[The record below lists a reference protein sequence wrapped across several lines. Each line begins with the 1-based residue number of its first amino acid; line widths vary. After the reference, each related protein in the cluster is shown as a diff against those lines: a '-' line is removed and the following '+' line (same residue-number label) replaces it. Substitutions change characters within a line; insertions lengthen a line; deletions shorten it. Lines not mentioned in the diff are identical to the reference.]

1 MTLARPLQRLLVIG
15 RQAAQTI
22 RRHLAATTRP
32 ARTAL
37 VTGTLADAA
46 RSRSALI
53 AENALLPHNSS
64 SCGGASSARAVLRP
78 TARCWCS

>member
-22 RRHLAATTRP
+22 RRHLEATTRP

-37 VTGTLADAA
+37 VTGTLLRRGSFPTVAD
-46 RSRSALI
+46 LI
-53 AENALLPHNSS
+53 ARGLAF
-64 SCGGASSARAVLRP
+64 SAYYNRTMAQPFTWTSQGKPL
-78 TARCWCS
+78 CD